1 MTSVYLGIDA
11 SKGYADFVLLD
22 DRQLPLA
29 KGFQLDDTAAGH
41 QHLITYLQEFV
52 TTHPD
57 VTISAALEST
67 GGYEN
72 NWYRCLAALSDQL
85 PVRVARLNPARVTFN
100 NQANAKRNRTD
111 QISAQDVAEFLATH
125 ADKVIY
131 NEPPERAQLR
141 RMWSHIQLLVKQ
153 KTQLLNHLESLLYSS
168 MPEVLTFC
176 RHGMPQWLVRLL
188 AKYPTYQQLKQARL
202 TQIPFVSQR
211 KALTVLAR
219 IEHGI
224 GESDTLSGS
233 IISSVATQILALEQE
248 IKRAKQ
254 HLEKTCEH
262 HNALVALLC
271 SFKGI
276 STYSAVGLLVYI
288 GTISRFS
295 SAKKLASYFGV
306 HPIFKQSGDGIWGMH
321 MSKQGA
327 ADVRALLYMV
337 ALGSIRH
344 NPIIRE
350 LYARCRVKGMNNS
363 AALGV
368 CMHTILRIVYG
379 ILAHNAPFDPETHHH
394 HHERTAQHG
403 LHNETKVQ
411 HRDYDQLAPIS
422 HRQHKKRKAQTPS
435 QDEKLVTCGIRQPGP
450 SLSEVQT
457 MIINPV
463 PRINRKHK
471 ITK

>member
-1 MTSVYLGIDA
+1 MTPVFLGIDV
-11 SKGYADFVLLD
+11 SKGYADFVLLN

-29 KGFQLDDTAAGH
+29 KAFQLDDTATGH

-52 TTHPD
+52 ATRPA

-111 QISAQDVAEFLATH
+111 QISAQDVAEYLATH

-131 NEPPERAQLR
+131 NEPAEQAQLR
-141 RMWSHIQLLVKQ
+141 RAWSHIQLLVKQ
-153 KTQLLNHLESLLYSS
+153 KTQLFNHLESLLYSS
-168 MPEVLTFC
+168 MPELLTFC
-176 RHGMPQWLVRLL
+176 HHGMPQWLVRLL
-188 AKYPTYQQLKQARL
+188 AKYPTYQQLKRARL

-211 KALTVLAR
+211 KAGTVLAR

-224 GESDTLSGS
+224 GESDILSGS
-233 IISSVATQILALEQE
+233 IISSVSTQILVLEQE

-254 HLEKTCEH
+254 HLENTCEH

-288 GTISRFS
+288 GNISRFS

-306 HPIFKQSGDGIWGMH
+306 HPVFKQSGDGTWGIH

-327 ADVRALLYMV
+327 ASVRALLFMV
-337 ALGSIRH
+337 AFGGIRY
-344 NPIIRE
+344 NPVIKE
-350 LYARCRVKGMNNS
+350 LYARCRAKGMNNS

-368 CMHTILRIVYG
+368 CMHKILRIVYG
-379 ILAHNAPFDPETHHH
+379 ILVHNAPFDPDTHRHH
-394 HHERTAQHG
+394 QERTAQHG
-403 LHNETKVQ
+403 AHNRTNVQ
-411 HRDYDQLAPIS
+411 RRDYDQLAPIS
-422 HRQHKKRKAQTPS
+422 YRQNKKRKAQTLS
-435 QDEKLVTCGIRQPGP
+435 QDEELVTRGIKQPGP
-450 SLSEVQT
+450 SLSETQT
-457 MIINPV
+457 MIINPLK
-463 PRINRKHK
+463 RINRKHK
-471 ITK
+471 TTE